1 MKKLLLY
8 GAMMLASFC
17 NLIAEDINY
26 VYQNFENETFFSQL
40 SGSGY
45 ILDRSN
51 FHTGNWGVFTKT
63 GAITISTENA
73 VSGTH
78 SAKIT
83 RMDKSVGQAPL
94 VVHTIKEPIKAPCVF
109 ETSLNRQ
116 DKAAFTI
123 GIGGTSKGN
132 AMGILCDYTGR
143 IHLYDLDAKRYHAT
157 KFFLPADEWCK
168 LRYNIGTENSEIV
181 LVVGGS
187 ETVIG
192 TVPTGVVATEGV
204 KKAEFIASVSDVGK
218 ATFVDDVVIAP
229 EGISFD
235 FNRVNVISSLNGG
248 RAELI
253 DKKKV
258 KTDASKAIDGNIN
271 DNSGVG
277 VVGMPAVLEI
287 TLSEPAIVNLV
298 RIYTGDIKNTANP
311 SGETGLKSYKVE
323 ILSNGYYH
331 VVGEGKNQPNYLKS
345 GVDSGDNYYFIHAFP
360 AAKAEALRITITES
374 NDTGRRADASKFIAP
389 ADRYAYIREVEL
401 FSADSKL
408 TGTKLITSLLQG
420 DFPLPIF
427 REENVAEISLKMVDQ
442 VADFNAEY
450 ELTDYK
456 SGKLIKKGSA
466 VIKKGDNKFSFD
478 ITDFADGRYLFNLKS
493 IDKNIEIKGELK
505 RLLRVNRNQK
515 AAPPAGVVEVTN
527 TKIFPVDNFH
537 FEKRSDVSTESTV
550 AKTYQATQ
558 SLAPERGVQTARGS
572 AALNIREDGTFVIHF
587 TDATRSGKDRKTH
600 FASSKD
606 LVNWTISDKAPD
618 GIPNKRVSA
627 PFAPLNPAA
636 VPKWGIKTPLD
647 KATLRF
653 YEESDGKV
661 PLNEVRVHW
670 FPPSRG
676 DITKYGMKTWSFYPI
691 WEKNPGEW
699 IVLTKEPLLIDKFS
713 YAGEE
718 LEEVYDGNDNF
729 APQYLSEDGTTLFAC
744 KAAKIRRFKPYTVEY
759 DNLPEI
765 NRIMRIFYT
774 TDGLNWKIHH
784 LTVPNLN
791 DHWSYQHYGA
801 FYHRIDKNF
810 FLGYI
815 WVYHCSNQQIY
826 PEVIF
831 SRNGLNWH
839 RLENPKP
846 FIENGEPGNWLFGM
860 NFLEAT
866 PVPYKGK
873 YYFTLGSAHRRQH
886 FYNTYHEDISH
897 ITPTMLKRSFS
908 GRNLPEEWKFFKQ
921 IGGWEGLAKGM
932 HESNACVGLAEIRE
946 DGWIAVT
953 AKKDNAELISRPFK
967 AINNQLVLNGKGN
980 FKIALTDENGNNLNG
995 YEAEF
1000 SGDDTQKIIVWQNGS
1015 ANLPSEAFKVKIN
1028 MTKGSEIYTLNFK

>member
-1 MKKLLLY
+1 MRKFLF
-8 GAMMLASFC
+8 GWATCLATLCMAFA
-17 NLIAEDINY
+17 AEENY
-26 VYQNFENETFFSQL
+26 IYQNFENEAFFSKL

-45 ILDRSN
+45 IIDRSD

-63 GAITISTENA
+63 GAVKISTENA

-78 SAKIT
+78 SAKVT
-83 RMDKSVGQAPL
+83 RMDPSVGQAPL
-94 VVHTIKEPIKAPCVF
+94 VVHTIKEPIKVPCVF
-109 ETSLNRQ
+109 EASLNRE
-116 DKAAFTI
+116 DKAAFTV

-132 AMGILCDYTGR
+132 ALGLLCDYTGR
-143 IHLYDLDAKRYHAT
+143 IHLYDLEAKRYHAT
-157 KFFLPADEWCK
+157 KFFLPAGEWCK
-168 LRYNIGTENSEIV
+168 LRYNIGAENSEVI
-181 LVVGGS
+181 LVIGGT

-192 TVPTGVVATEGV
+192 TVPTGSISSEGV
-204 KKAEFIASVSDVGK
+204 KKAEFIASVSDPGK
-218 ATFVDDVVIAP
+218 AVFVDDVVIAP
-229 EGISFD
+229 EGMSFD
-235 FNRVNVISSLNGG
+235 FNRVNVAAATNGG

-258 KTDASKAIDGNIN
+258 KIDAGKVIDGDIN

-287 TLSEPAIVNLV
+287 TLAEPAIVNLV
-298 RIYTGDIKNTANP
+298 RIYSGDIKNSANP

-331 VVGEGKNQPNYLKS
+331 VVGEGKNQPNYINS
-345 GVDSGDNYYFIHAFP
+345 GVDSNKEYYFLHAFP
-360 AAKAEALRITITES
+360 AAKAEALRITITAS
-374 NDTGRRADASKFIAP
+374 NDTGRRAEPSRVIAP
-389 ADRYAYIREVEL
+389 ADHYTYIREVEL
-401 FSADSKL
+401 FSADTKL
-408 TGTKLITSLLQG
+408 TSTKIITSVLQG

-427 REENVAEISLKMVDQ
+427 REENEATISLKMVDE

-456 SGKLIKKGSA
+456 SGKLIKKGST

-478 ITDFADGRYLFNLKS
+478 ITDFKDGRYLFCLKS
-493 IDKNIEIKGELK
+493 IDENVSVKGELK
-505 RLLRVNRNQK
+505 RLLRVNRNGK
-515 AAPPAGVVEVTN
+515 AVPPSGVIDVAG

-537 FEKRSDVSTESTV
+537 FEKRSNVSTESSV
-550 AKTYQATQ
+550 AKTYQATTP
-558 SLAPERGVQTARGS
+558 LAPDRGVQTARGS
-572 AALNIREDGTFVIHF
+572 AALNIREDGKFVIHF
-587 TDATRSGKDRKTH
+587 VDATRSGKDRKAH
-600 FASSKD
+600 FASSTD
-606 LVNWTISDKAPD
+606 LVNWTISDTAPD
-618 GIPNKRVSA
+618 GIPNKRMEA

-636 VPKWGIKTPLD
+636 VPKWGVKVPLE
-647 KATLRF
+647 KSTLRF
-653 YEESDGKV
+653 YEESDGKI

-699 IVLTKEPLLIDKFS
+699 LVLTKEPLLIDRFS
-713 YAGEE
+713 YSGED

-744 KAAKIRRFKPYTVEY
+744 KAAKIRRFKPFTVEY

-801 FYHRIDKNF
+801 YYHRVDKNF

-831 SRNGLNWH
+831 SRDGLNWN

-846 FIENGEPGNWLFGM
+846 FIPNGKVGDWLFGM
-860 NFLEAT
+860 NFLEAL
-866 PVPYKGK
+866 PVKYNGK

-886 FYNTYHEDISH
+886 FYNTYHDDISH

-908 GRNLPEEWKFFKQ
+908 GRNLPEEWAFFKE
-921 IGGWEGLAKGM
+921 IGGWEGLAKDM
-932 HESNACVGLAEIRE
+932 HEANACVGLAEIRE
-946 DGWIAVT
+946 DGWIVVS
-953 AKKDNAELISRPFK
+953 AKDDAELISRTFK
-967 AINNQLVLNGKGN
+967 AENNRLLLNAKGEFKIFLTDADGNKLNG
-980 FKIALTDENGNNLNG
+980 FT
-995 YEAEF
+995 AEF
-1000 SGDDTQKIIVWQNGS
+1000 SGDDTEKVITWANGS
-1015 ANLPSEAFKVKIN
+1015 DVLPNEAFKVNIQMK
-1028 MTKGSEIYTLNFK
+1028 KGSEIYTLIFK